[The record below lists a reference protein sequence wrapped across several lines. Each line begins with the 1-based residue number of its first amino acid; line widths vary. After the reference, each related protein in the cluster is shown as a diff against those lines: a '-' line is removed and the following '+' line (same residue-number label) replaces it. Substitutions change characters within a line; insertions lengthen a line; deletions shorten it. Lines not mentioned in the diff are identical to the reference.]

1 MSDMSEKNQ
10 NTEANVEE
18 SDTRLKHLL
27 ARCLACLKQ
36 IRTYFIL
43 RIIPTFTWEKTICR
57 VIASWCITAA
67 MILYLG
73 TTTAED
79 GTDILFTNLKPFGA
93 DVSNSLLLFGI
104 AVAFILLT
112 VVAAYLPK
120 YETDSWFLLLGATA
134 CVVKWLS
141 DYKGENQFLFLL
153 AVLVAYTL
161 FLVYFL
167 HKNCDLLAKWKPGK
181 RTVIATAAACGLIGG
196 GVIAGFTC
204 LRYMTFSAP
213 NFDFGLFCQMFHYM
227 KKEGL
232 PFITCERNVLLSHFV
247 VHLSPIY
254 YLILPFYAIFPSPLT
269 LQIAQAVVVASG
281 VIPAYLLCRHYKL
294 GGKATMLVCL
304 IYSLFPALAGSCFY
318 DMHEN
323 FFLAPILLW
332 LFWCFEAKKTLP
344 MYICAVLLL
353 MVKEDAAVYLVLFAL
368 YIILSRKQFKHGGIL
383 AGMALIWFGIAMSIL
398 TKTSEH
404 YAAYYAELGV
414 TANPS
419 ISGPMVNRFNNLMAD
434 KEDGLLGALRTALVN
449 PGYLLTQLFTTS
461 GNGWEKFI
469 YVFQMI
475 LPVGF
480 IPFCTKKASR
490 WLLLTPWLLNLLTMY
505 QYQYNIGFQYHF
517 AISAFLIYAMI
528 QNIPELKAPTRR
540 GLLAFG
546 AAACCCLYI
555 ITAVPKLTYYQERWE
570 NGKDTFRYMDEILD
584 EIPEDA
590 SLCVSTMLLAHVH
603 DRDVLYDVTY
613 NTKTVNGQR
622 MPVHDDVDY
631 VVFDQRY
638 NNTDNINMYL
648 ACGYEKDPAFEQY
661 QKTILI
667 LRRVA
672 PAE

>member
-1 MSDMSEKNQ
+1 MSLHNKATNMNHDGWG
-10 NTEANVEE
+10 
-18 SDTRLKHLL
+18 D
-27 ARCLACLKQ
+27 CFKQ
-36 IRTYFIL
+36 V
-43 RIIPTFTWEKTICR
+43 FTWEKTICR
-57 VIASWCITAA
+57 VIASWCLMAM
-67 MILYLG
+67 MILLG
-73 TTTAED
+73 GEVNEK
-79 GTDILFTNLKPFGA
+79 GEDILFTNLQLFGV
-93 DVSNSLLLFGI
+93 DVSTGLLVFGIGMIFLLLTLAAAFGHR
-104 AVAFILLT
+104 
-112 VVAAYLPK
+112 
-120 YETDSWFLLLGATA
+120 YETDSWALLLGATV

-141 DYKGENQFLFLL
+141 DYDGENQFLFLL

-181 RTVIATAAACGLIGG
+181 RTLIVTAAVCGLIGG

-204 LRYMTFSAP
+204 LRYMTFSSP

-232 PFITCERNVLLSHFV
+232 PLITCERNVLLSHFV

-269 LQIAQAVVVASG
+269 LQIAQAVVIASG
-281 VIPAYLLCRHYKL
+281 VIPAYLLCRHFKL

-304 IYSLFPALAGSCFY
+304 IYSFFPALAGSCFY

-332 LFWCFEAKKTLP
+332 LFWCFEEKKTIP

-368 YIILSRKQFKHGGIL
+368 YIILSRKQFKHGAIM
-383 AGMALIWFGIAMSIL
+383 AGMALVWFGIAMTIL
-398 TKTSEH
+398 TKTSAYWAE
-404 YAAYYAELGV
+404 YYAELGE

-419 ISGPMVNRFNNLMAD
+419 ISGPMVNRFDNLMAN
-434 KEDGLLGALRTALVN
+434 KEDGLLGALRTALIN

-480 IPFCTKKASR
+480 IPFCTRKPSR

-517 AISAFLIYAMI
+517 AISAFLVYAMI
-528 QNIPELKAPTRR
+528 QNIPELKTPTRR

-555 ITAVPKLTYYQERWE
+555 VTVLPKLTYYSERWE
-570 NGKDTFRYMDEILD
+570 NGKENYRYMDEILD

-590 SLCVSTMLLAHVH
+590 SLCVSSMLLAHVH
-603 DRDVLYDVTY
+603 DRDVLYEVGY
-613 NTKTVNGQR
+613 NTKTVNGEKV
-622 MPVHDDVDY
+622 PIHDDVDY
-631 VVFDQRY
+631 IVFDQRY

-648 ACGYEKDPAFEQY
+648 ANGYEKDPAFAQY
-661 QKTILI
+661 EKTILI

>member
-1 MSDMSEKNQ
+1 MNER
-10 NTEANVEE
+10 NTDNAQTN
-18 SDTRLKHLL
+18 SGRDPHH
-27 ARCLACLKQ
+27 KQ
-36 IRTYFIL
+36 V
-43 RIIPTFTWEKTICR
+43 FTWEKTICR
-57 VIASWCITAA
+57 IIASWCITA
-67 MILYLG
+67 MLILLDG
-73 TTTAED
+73 KIAED
-79 GTDILFTNLKPFGA
+79 GTDILFTNLELFGQ
-93 DVSNSLLLFGI
+93 DMSNGLLVFCVGIFFLLLTSI
-104 AVAFILLT
+104 AAC
-112 VVAAYLPK
+112 LPDH
-120 YETDSWFLLLGATA
+120 ETDSWFLLLGATV

-141 DYKGENQFLFLL
+141 DYKGENQFLFFL

-181 RTVIATAAACGLIGG
+181 RTLIATAAVCGLIGG

-204 LRYMTFSAP
+204 LRYMTFISP

-232 PFITCERNVLLSHFV
+232 PLITCERNVLLSHFV
-247 VHLSPIY
+247 VHLSPIF
-254 YLILPFYAIFPSPLT
+254 YLLLPFYAIFPSPLT

-281 VIPAYLLCRHYKL
+281 VIPVYLLCRHYKL

-304 IYSLFPALAGSCFY
+304 IYSFFPALAGSCFY

-332 LFWCFEAKKTLP
+332 LFWCFEEKKTIP

-368 YIILSRKQFKHGGIL
+368 YVILSRKQYKHGAIM
-383 AGMALIWFGIAMSIL
+383 AGMALVWFGIAMTIL
-398 TKTSEH
+398 TKTSAYWAE
-404 YAAYYAELGV
+404 YYAELGV
-414 TANPS
+414 TARPP
-419 ISGPMVNRFNNLMAD
+419 ISGPMINRFDNLMAN

-480 IPFCTKKASR
+480 IPFCTRKPSR
-490 WLLLTPWLLNLLTMY
+490 WLLLTPWLLNLLTTY

-546 AAACCCLYI
+546 ATACCCLYI
-555 ITAVPKLTYYQERWE
+555 ITAVPKLTTYSERWE
-570 NGKDTFRYMDEILD
+570 NGKDTYRYMDEILD

-590 SLCVSTMLLAHVH
+590 SLCITSSLLAHVH
-603 DRDVLYDVTY
+603 DRDVLYEVKY
-613 NTKTVNGQR
+613 NTETVNEQKV
-622 MPVHDDVDY
+622 PIHDDVDY
-631 VVFDQRY
+631 VVFDSPDK
-638 NNTDNINMYL
+638 NVDNINMYL
-648 ACGYEKDPAFEQY
+648 AVGYEKDPAFAQY
-661 QKTILI
+661 EKTILI